1 MATFRPLR
9 LDWRY
14 AGAVFVVAV
23 LYVALAKLGFS
34 LAATTKQVTAVWPP
48 TGIALAAL
56 LVFGYRIWPGIWIGA
71 FASNAITGEPWLTA
85 AAIACGNTLA
95 PVLGTALVRRVGFDA
110 AMERVRDVLALALLG
125 SVAAMI
131 VSAGN
136 GTVQLAL
143 SGIVSWHAFPHV
155 FALWWSGDAMG
166 VLLVAPLLLTWTATP
181 KLHHTVRANE
191 LLLFALAILALR
203 WLALEEHWALGYPI
217 YPLIIWSALRF
228 TQRVTSAAIV
238 FIAAT
243 TIWAFAH
250 DLVAPF
256 PTSGSFD
263 ERLAQ
268 LVIFMAV
275 FAVTGLVL
283 GAVVA
288 ERRSALHRVL
298 AVAETL
304 QSAFLPEVLP
314 ARPDLRFDA
323 VYLPAGQ
330 EANIGGDWYDAFE
343 LPDGR
348 VVVSV
353 GDVVGHGLHAAINA
367 GRLRQ
372 SIFTTAFSEDDPAAV
387 LAKVNRAHR
396 FMEDSVATALVA
408 VIDPVRLTL
417 RYAGAGH
424 PPPVVAGPTLGATL
438 LPYDGIPLG
447 IQEALMNR
455 SRTVSLE
462 RDAVVLFY
470 TDGITE
476 IHRNVEAAER
486 QLVALARDLSKDGF
500 AAKPAS
506 AVREAMIGSSERRD
520 DAVVLIAQLA
530 AS

>member
-9 LDWRY
+9 MDWRY
-14 AGAVFVVAV
+14 AGAVFVVAA

-56 LVFGYRIWPGIWIGA
+56 LVFGYRIWPAIWIGA
-71 FASNAITGEPWLTA
+71 FASNAMTGEPWLTA

-95 PVLGTALVRRVGFDA
+95 PVLGTALLRRVGFDT
-110 AMERVRDVLALALLG
+110 AMDRVRDVLALALLG
-125 SVAAMI
+125 SAVTMI
-131 VSAGN
+131 VSAAN
-136 GTVQLAL
+136 GTLQLAL
-143 SGIVSWHAFPHV
+143 SGIVAWHAFPRV

-166 VLLVAPLLLTWTATP
+166 VLLVAPLLLTWSAKPTVLR
-181 KLHHTVRANE
+181 KLHASE
-191 LLLFALAILALR
+191 LLLFVLAILAVR
-203 WLALEEHWALGYPI
+203 WFALHGHWALGYPI

-238 FIAAT
+238 FIAGT
-243 TIWAFAH
+243 TIWAFAR

-256 PTSGSFD
+256 PTNGSFD

-268 LVIFMAV
+268 LVVFMAV

-288 ERRSALHRVL
+288 ERRTAHDRVL

-304 QSAFLPEVLP
+304 QSAFLPDVLP
-314 ARPDLRFDA
+314 TRSDVRFDA
-323 VYLPAGQ
+323 VYLPAG
-330 EANIGGDWYDAFE
+330 EETNIGGDWYDAFE

-372 SIFTTAFSEDDPAAV
+372 SIFTTAFSEDDPATV

-396 FMEDSVATALVA
+396 FVEESVATALVA

-447 IQEALMNR
+447 IQEKLMNR
-455 SRTVSLE
+455 SRTVPLE

-476 IHRNVEAAER
+476 IHRNIEAAER
-486 QLVALARDLSKDGF
+486 QLVALAHGFSENGF
-500 AAKPAS
+500 AAKAAS
-506 AVREAMIGSSERRD
+506 AVLEVMMGSSQRRD
-520 DAVVLIAQLA
+520 DAVVLIVQLT